1 MARGLSPNTEGFAGA
16 VLAEIDWAQ
25 PWFAPWR
32 ELGEATAQRA
42 LQQQSV
48 AEALNE
54 RTYTAK
60 REASAGSGDIASAAS
75 VNTTRAGLALGDA
88 KANPVE
94 RTVGTSNEQIKEVT
108 FVPQSAL
115 PEGQAYEDFIFKTA
129 QVPTRDG
136 LHDFFNGLCWHRFPL
151 AKRRLNQLQ
160 AAEIEAQGVR
170 DTRGPVRDALT
181 LFDENVV
188 LMHAPDE
195 VWAALQA
202 RDWLRLFVDLRA
214 QWQQVHLVLF
224 GHALLEKLVMPYKS
238 ITAHVYRVDS
248 EVNPHDEAWL
258 DAWLVQDLQSAK
270 LATKPYEPLP
280 VLGVPGWWSANA
292 ERAYYEDANVF
303 RPKRDVVAKPSTQSA
318 K

>member
-1 MARGLSPNTEGFAGA
+1 LARGLSSDTEGFAGA
-16 VLAEIDWAQ
+16 VLADIDWSQ

-32 ELGEATAQRA
+32 ELGEPKAKQA

-48 AEALNE
+48 A
-54 RTYTAK
+54 
-60 REASAGSGDIASAAS
+60 D
-75 VNTTRAGLALGDA
+75 ALGVVNDV
-88 KANPVE
+88 K
-94 RTVGTSNEQIKEVT
+94 

-115 PEGQAYEDFIFKTA
+115 PEAQAYEDFIFKTA

-160 AAEIEAQGVR
+160 ASEIKAQGIR
-170 DTRGPVRDALT
+170 ATRGPVRDALT

-202 RDWLRLFVDLRA
+202 RDWLKLFVALRE

-224 GHALLEKLVMPYKS
+224 GHALLEKLITPYKS
-238 ITAHVYRVDS
+238 ITGHVYRVDS
-248 EVNPHDEAWL
+248 HVNPHDEAAL
-258 DAWLVQDLQSAK
+258 DAWLVQDLQPTK

-280 VLGVPGWWSANA
+280 VLGVPGWWPANE
-292 ERAYYEDANVF
+292 ERAYYEDVNVF
-303 RPKRDVVAKPSTQSA
+303 RPKRDVVAKTVTRFA
-318 K
+318 